1 MSDNKFPPRSGNPL
15 VEDPTL
21 KRLLNDITDI
31 PDELQFTR
39 WKEEFLVEF
48 DKYLSQAGTFNVN
61 LAFQEFASRV
71 LDLAKEVRRMEVL
84 RESGDMT
91 ADRCTVQARRCLGNF
106 YEKLIRVNG
115 ALDRLVPGTNEEEVT
130 AGFTKFNLGAILI
143 RDGFVEYD
151 RLEKIQIHLGRLQ
164 KDGLDMIADPLALD
178 AIDSYG
184 DKFDRMCDILADL
197 GLYHAM
203 QKCTTFI
210 KGEWVPA
217 PSPIRKSKSSGDL
230 KELRQ
235 ALTDS
240 PGPTPPK
247 APSLDDDDEKSFEI
261 RVFGS
266 DAPEEPARAKSFT
279 EVKISDTNKFE
290 FIVNDEW
297 KTMKGGAIISGN
309 KPKEKAPKLSMVPA
323 KRIQNDDALPPRRTR
338 SMITPN
344 TRRSKSVGSLLRR
357 RMIPVI
363 PPVSPASSSSS
374 RSSTF
379 ERPPSP
385 RPDDNAPFDMV
396 PTIQKT
402 ASPRRRRGLNTQ
414 PPPGD
419 PSPSLQ
425 QPTMTLANNAAPQN
439 NTGLVKPMM
448 NLHGQ
453 QAPQH
458 NPGLVKPMMNLHG
471 QQGMDDFPKV
481 DPKNVWKPPAMDT
494 AAAKQLNDAFRPP
507 SPLQLENDVDMA
519 RVTIPPKDR
528 PIQQMEPQKPTM
540 KLVPNHRE
548 DDRRNTQRPTMKLQR
563 RSPPPERGRDSR
575 RGGPASRGKSEPPR
589 REEKAEAPKKAPL
602 LQPPPR
608 ERPAVDPRRRPQRSK
623 SMNWRQKAA
632 EDKDAREK
640 QRAPMTRSQ
649 SIGRRLTE
657 DQPANG
663 KQDDGPRRSMT
674 PFRRSRT
681 DNPAPQQ
688 TRGRSR
694 STVRPRPEEPTNRP
708 TMRPASNQA
717 APESRK
723 IEKPS
728 MTLKRDAAPAAQQ
741 GKQRPTMKLKKDAA
755 KEEPNKPSGARWMR
769 GRKGPEAQEA
779 AKKNRRNGLGGFF
792 SKTKKEE
799 KPKTKKEEEAT
810 ADLFSVEDSMP
821 RGRRPAP
828 SRTPSLPIH
837 KAPAKKETNDD
848 GFPRGRRAAPSRT
861 PSLSVQK
868 APAKKETN
876 DDGFD
881 DISWSQME
889 DPFASTKKKPS
900 LPQRSSSMPMQPHQ
914 PPSSPFSKMPDP
926 FAKDEAPNFV
936 DFDESSS
943 EEDDDD
949 DEGSSSGS
957 GSDDDDD
964 EEGSSSSEEEGEDDD
979 DEEDEDD
986 DDDDD
991 EEEDSSDD
999 DEEGDSSEEEDSSD
1013 EEEEDKPKRRTP
1025 QTSRRAQPVT
1035 RTNNPAP
1042 ANGARSSP
1050 PDGAKN
1056 SPPDGAP
1063 ARGRAPGQAQKAK
1076 TLRKKPTGK
1085 PDPDGYC
1092 PCCGQGWPEKR
1103 K

>member
-1 MSDNKFPPRSGNPL
+1 MSDNKFTPRSGNPL
-15 VEDPTL
+15 TEDPTL
-21 KRLLNDITDI
+21 KRLLRDITDI
-31 PDELQFTR
+31 PNELQFTR
-39 WKEEFLVEF
+39 WKEEFLEEF
-48 DKYLSQAGTFNVN
+48 EKYLSQAGTFNAN
-61 LAFQEFASRV
+61 MAFQEFASRV
-71 LDLAKEVRRMEVL
+71 LDLAKEVRRMEIL

-91 ADRCTVQARRCLGNF
+91 EDRCTVQARRCLGNF
-106 YEKLIRVNG
+106 YEKLLRVSG
-115 ALDRLVPGTNEEEVT
+115 ALDHLVPGTNEEEVT

-151 RLEKIQIHLGRLQ
+151 RLEKIQIHLGRLR
-164 KDGLDMIADPLALD
+164 KDGLDMIADQLALE

-197 GLYHAM
+197 GLYHAL

-217 PSPIRKSKSSGDL
+217 PSPIRTSKSSGDL

-235 ALTDS
+235 ALIDS
-240 PGPTPPK
+240 PVKLEPAPTLSPPPTPPK

-266 DAPEEPARAKSFT
+266 DAPEDPASSIRVTGSSPNSSPEQPRRRPARAKSFT
-279 EVKISDTNKFE
+279 EVKITDTNKFE

-297 KTMKGGAIISGN
+297 KKMKQGGAIISGN
-309 KPKEKAPKLSMVPA
+309 KPKEKAPKLSMMPA
-323 KRIQNDDALPPRRTR
+323 KRIQNDDALPPRRNR

-344 TRRSKSVGSLLRR
+344 TRRSKSVGPLLRR
-357 RMIPVI
+357 RMVPVI
-363 PPVSPASSSSS
+363 PPASPASSSSS

-385 RPDDNAPFDMV
+385 RPGDNAPFDMV
-396 PTIQKT
+396 PKIQKM
-402 ASPRRRRGLNTQ
+402 APPRRRRGLNTQ
-414 PPPGD
+414 PPPGG

-425 QPTMTLANNAAPQN
+425 QPIMKLVNNAAPQN
-439 NTGLVKPMM
+439 
-448 NLHGQ
+448 
-453 QAPQH
+453 

-519 RVTIPPKDR
+519 RVSIPPEDR
-528 PIQQMEPQKPTM
+528 PIQQMEPQKPIM

-632 EDKDAREK
+632 EDKEAREK
-640 QRAPMTRSQ
+640 QRTPMTRAQ
-649 SIGRRLTE
+649 SVERRPTE
-657 DQPANG
+657 DQPTNG

-674 PFRRSRT
+674 PFRRSRA

-728 MTLKRDAAPAAQQ
+728 MTLKRDAAPAAQE
-741 GKQRPTMKLKKDAA
+741 GKQRPTMKLNKDAA
-755 KEEPNKPSGARWMR
+755 KEEPNKPSGARRMR
-769 GRKGPEAQEA
+769 GRKGPETQEA
-779 AKKNRRNGLGGFF
+779 AKRNRRNGLGGFF

-799 KPKTKKEEEAT
+799 KPKTKKEEEET

-821 RGRRPAP
+821 RGRRAAP
-828 SRTPSLPIH
+828 SRTPSLP
-837 KAPAKKETNDD
+837 
-848 GFPRGRRAAPSRT
+848 
-861 PSLSVQK
+861 VQK

-900 LPQRSSSMPMQPHQ
+900 PPQRSSSMPMQPQ
-914 PPSSPFSKMPDP
+914 QSPSSPFSKMPDP

-949 DEGSSSGS
+949 EEGSSSGS
-957 GSDDDDD
+957 GSDDNDDDDDDDDD

-991 EEEDSSDD
+991 DEEEEDSSDD

-1025 QTSRRAQPVT
+1025 ETPRRAQPVT

-1063 ARGRAPGQAQKAK
+1063 ARGRAPGQAQKPK
-1076 TLRKKPTGK
+1076 PQRKKPTGK

-1092 PCCGQGWPEKR
+1092 PCCGQGWPENR